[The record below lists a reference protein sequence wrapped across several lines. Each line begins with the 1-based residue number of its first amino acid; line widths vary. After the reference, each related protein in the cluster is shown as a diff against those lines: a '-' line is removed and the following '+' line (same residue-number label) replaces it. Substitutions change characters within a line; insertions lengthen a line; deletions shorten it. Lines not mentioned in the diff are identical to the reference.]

1 MDDLSVIIKFR
12 LKIIFKGIIPHE
24 FTKIKIW
31 GSMVTNVKIK
41 YAVFDLN
48 GTLIDAMSIYTR
60 VFCDVLKRRTGIENL
75 DIPDIEK
82 YSVAATGTPW
92 DEQFT
97 YVLDSHKYST
107 DEVPKLLD
115 EFCNIVNETKY
126 SLFPKVKELLE
137 LFKEKGYRVL
147 ITSGSSTGAM
157 IKRIYDLG
165 ILNNID
171 FLLGFD
177 TYKKSKKH
185 MEMLAEN
192 ENVSL
197 EDFAGQAIYFGDGPG
212 DMRIAKNSGLYAI
225 GVAQTIN
232 TELLKDA
239 GADLVLE
246 KIGDALDMDW
256 EKVDI

>member
-1 MDDLSVIIKFR
+1 MVINI
-12 LKIIFKGIIPHE
+12 
-24 FTKIKIW
+24 
-31 GSMVTNVKIK
+31 KIK
-41 YAVFDLN
+41 YIVFDLN
-48 GTLIDAMSIYTR
+48 GTLIDAMPTYTR
-60 VFCDVLKRRTGIENL
+60 VFCDVLKGRTEIGKS
-75 DIPDIEK
+75 DIPGIVK

-92 DEQFT
+92 DEQFA
-97 YVLDSHKYST
+97 YVLDSHKYPT

-115 EFCNIVNETKY
+115 EFCNIVNETKF

-137 LFKEKGYRVL
+137 LFNKKGYRVL

-177 TYKKSKKH
+177 TYKKSQKH

-192 ENVSL
+192 ENTSL
-197 EDFAGQAIYFGDGPG
+197 EEFAGQAIYFGDGSG
-212 DMRIAKNSGLYAI
+212 DMRIAKSSGLYAI

-232 TELLKDA
+232 TELLKEA
-239 GADLVLE
+239 GANLVLE
-246 KIGDALDMDW
+246 KIGDALELDW
-256 EKVDI
+256 EKAYL